1 MFCNFCFIL
10 LLSIKILYIFYL
22 VSKSYIFPPIQSRGE
37 GDLKIHSLY
46 PNPCQSHNKIYTDG
60 RIIKSKKKRK
70 PMPQEQSTTKAHS
83 QAHFYPGNMIIHAY
97 VHSCPK
103 SKVKKKKK
111 AICPHSPCITLYPSP
126 KIPLSSILVTL
137 SSPSPRLPS
146 ALVVAVPY
154 LSLSPSPLVHCRS
167 EVKWSNSTALLC
179 A

>member
-1 MFCNFCFIL
+1 MCFAT
-10 LLSIKILYIFYL
+10 SVLYFYL
-22 VSKSYIFPPIQSRGE
+22 VSKSYIFPPLNLGGRGTS
-37 GDLKIHSLY
+37 KSTHSTLTLV
-46 PNPCQSHNKIYTDG
+46 NPITKYTQMG
-60 RIIKSKKKRK
+60 RIIKSKKKKRK

-103 SKVKKKKK
+103 SKVKKKKKK

-154 LSLSPSPLVHCRS
+154 LSLSLSPLVHCRS